1 MNNCKF
7 EFKLAAMIFLRQV
20 FESFLF
26 AYQAL
31 RANVLRTT
39 LSLLG
44 VSVGIFAI
52 VAVFTA
58 VDSLNNKI
66 RTEIDSFAGSGVL
79 YVGKWPWLMQSNYPW
94 WKYLNRPEMKYTEF
108 KYLKD
113 NLEHAEAIAIMDGG
127 RTATV
132 SRGSNSIDI
141 NMTGASYEYNLITS
155 TPIQDGRYF
164 LPIESDNG
172 LFVCIIGSK
181 VAETLVNGRSA
192 VGEVIKVNGIKF
204 LVIGVIEKKGD
215 DMLNFG
221 GTPDEKV
228 IIPYTTFAA
237 VFQKDKPAPDIAI
250 KAYRDDIGQTA
261 LEGEITGMMRSL
273 RSIKPKQDDNFSVNR
288 LDGLQ
293 AFFDGIFSALNI
305 AGALIAGFSL
315 LVGGFG
321 IANIMFVSVKE
332 RTNIIGIQK
341 SLGAK
346 NYFILFQFLFEAI
359 FLSLIGGFVGIGLV
373 VAITFIPQDALPLT
387 LTAGNIFTG
396 LLISSIIG
404 VLSGIIPAWV
414 AAKMDPVIA
423 IRSK

>member
-1 MNNCKF
+1 MKF
-7 EFKLAAMIFLRQV
+7 LIQV
-20 FESFLF
+20 YESLIF

-31 RANVLRTT
+31 RSNIMRTT

-58 VDSLNNKI
+58 VDSLNKNI
-66 RTEIDSFAGSGVL
+66 RSEIDSFAGSGVL
-79 YVGKWPWLMQSNYPW
+79 YVGKWPWIMQNNYPW

-108 KYLKD
+108 QFLKD
-113 NLEHAEAIAIMDGG
+113 NLKSAKAIAIIDNG
-127 RTATV
+127 RSASAT
-132 SRGSNSIDI
+132 RGSSSMDV
-141 NMTGASYEYNLITS
+141 NMTGASYDYNQITS
-155 TPIQDGRYF
+155 VPVQFGRYF
-164 LPIESDNG
+164 LPIESENA
-172 LFVCIIGSK
+172 LNVVIIGAK
-181 VAETLVNGRSA
+181 VSENMQAS
-192 VGEVIKVNGIKF
+192 VGDQIKLNGIKF
-204 LVIGVIEKKGD
+204 QVIGIIEKKGSD
-215 DMLNFG
+215 LLSFG

-228 IIPYTTFAA
+228 FIPYSTFSA

-250 KAYRDDIGQTA
+250 KAMDDDLGQEN
-261 LEGEITGMMRSL
+261 LEGEVTGLMRSL
-273 RSIKPKQDDNFSVNR
+273 RSIKPKQESNFAVNR
-288 LDGLQ
+288 LDGLNQ
-293 AFFDGIFSALNI
+293 FFDGIFAALNV

-346 NYFILFQFLFEAI
+346 NYFILFQFLFEAV
-359 FLSLIGGFVGIGLV
+359 FLSLIGGLVGIGLV
-373 VAITFIPQDALPLT
+373 VLLTLIPQDALPLV
-387 LTAGNIFTG
+387 LSMKNIVTG
-396 LLISSIIG
+396 LIISSFIG
-404 VLSGIIPAWV
+404 ILSGIIPAWV

>member
-1 MNNCKF
+1 MKF
-7 EFKLAAMIFLRQV
+7 LIQV
-20 FESFLF
+20 YESLIF

-31 RANVLRTT
+31 RSNIMRTT

-58 VDSLNNKI
+58 VDSLNKNI
-66 RTEIDSFAGSGVL
+66 RSEIDSFAGSGVL
-79 YVGKWPWLMQSNYPW
+79 YVGKWPWIMQNNYPW

-108 KYLKD
+108 QFLKD
-113 NLEHAEAIAIMDGG
+113 NLKSAKAIAIIDNGRSASATKGSSSMD
-127 RTATV
+127 V
-132 SRGSNSIDI
+132 
-141 NMTGASYEYNLITS
+141 NMTGASYDYNQITS
-155 TPIQDGRYF
+155 VPVQFGRYF
-164 LPIESDNG
+164 LPIESENA
-172 LFVCIIGSK
+172 LNVVIIGAK
-181 VAETLVNGRSA
+181 VSENLQAT
-192 VGEVIKVNGIKF
+192 VGDQIKLNGIKF
-204 LVIGVIEKKGD
+204 QIIGIIEKKGND
-215 DMLNFG
+215 LLSFG

-228 IIPYTTFAA
+228 FIPYSTFSA

-250 KAYRDDIGQTA
+250 KAMDDDLGQEN
-261 LEGEITGMMRSL
+261 LEGEVTGLLRSL
-273 RSIKPKQDDNFSVNR
+273 RSIKPKQESSFSVNR
-288 LDGLQ
+288 LDGLNQ
-293 AFFDGIFSALNI
+293 FFDGIFAALNV

-346 NYFILFQFLFEAI
+346 NYFILFQFLFEAV
-359 FLSLIGGFVGIGLV
+359 FLSLIGGLVGIGLV
-373 VAITFIPQDALPLT
+373 VLLTLIPQDALPLV
-387 LTAGNIFTG
+387 LSVKNIVTG
-396 LLISSIIG
+396 LFISSFIG
-404 VLSGIIPAWV
+404 ILSGIIPAWV

>member
-1 MNNCKF
+1 MK
-7 EFKLAAMIFLRQV
+7 FLRQV
-20 FESFLF
+20 WESLLF

-31 RANVLRTT
+31 RSNILRTT

-58 VDSLNNKI
+58 VDSLNKQI

-79 YVGKWPWLMQSNYPW
+79 YVGKWPWTMTNNYPW
-94 WKYLNRPEMKYTEF
+94 WKYLNRPQMKYSEF
-108 KYLKD
+108 KYLKE
-113 NLEHAEAIAIMDGG
+113 NMKSAEAIAIMEG
-127 RTATV
+127 RNATV
-132 SRGSNSIDI
+132 SKGSNSIDV
-141 NMTGASYEYNLITS
+141 NMTGASYAYNQITNIPLS
-155 TPIQDGRYF
+155 DGRYF

-172 LFVCIIGSK
+172 SFVCIIGSK
-181 VAETLVNGRSA
+181 VAETLVDGKSA
-192 VGEVIKVNGIKF
+192 VGEMIKIDGIKF
-204 LVIGVIEKKGD
+204 NVIGVIEKKGT
-215 DMLNFG
+215 DMLSFG

-228 IIPYTTFAA
+228 FIPYSAYAA
-237 VFQKDKPAPDIAI
+237 IFQKDTPEPDIAV
-250 KAYRDDIGQTA
+250 KAFASDVGQA
-261 LEGEITGMMRSL
+261 EMEGEITGMMRSL
-273 RSIKPKQDDNFSVNR
+273 RSIKPKQEDNFAVNR

-293 AFFDGIFSALNI
+293 QFFDGIFAALNI

-346 NYFILFQFLFEAI
+346 NYFILFQFLFEAV

-373 VAITFIPQDALPLT
+373 VLITLIPQDALPLT
-387 LTAGNIFTG
+387 LSASNVFKGVF
-396 LLISSIIG
+396 ISSFIG
-404 VLSGIIPAWV
+404 ILSGIVPAWV

>member
-1 MNNCKF
+1 MKF
-7 EFKLAAMIFLRQV
+7 LIQV
-20 FESFLF
+20 YESLIF

-31 RANVLRTT
+31 RSNLLRTT

-58 VDSLNNKI
+58 VDSLNKNI
-66 RTEIDSFAGSGVL
+66 RSEIDSFAGSGVL
-79 YVGKWPWLMQSNYPW
+79 YVGKWPWIMQNNYPW

-108 KYLKD
+108 QFLKD
-113 NLEHAEAIAIMDGG
+113 NLKSAKAIAIIDNGRSASASKGSSSMD
-127 RTATV
+127 V
-132 SRGSNSIDI
+132 
-141 NMTGASYEYNLITS
+141 NMTGASYDYNQITS
-155 TPIQDGRYF
+155 VPVQFGRYF
-164 LPIESDNG
+164 LPIESENA
-172 LFVCIIGSK
+172 LNVVIIGAK
-181 VAETLVNGRSA
+181 VSENLQAT
-192 VGEVIKVNGIKF
+192 VGDQIKLNGIKF
-204 LVIGVIEKKGD
+204 QIIGIIEKKGN
-215 DMLNFG
+215 DMLSFG

-228 IIPYTTFAA
+228 FIPYSTFSA

-250 KAYRDDIGQTA
+250 KAMDDDLGQA
-261 LEGEITGMMRSL
+261 NLEGEVTGLMRSL
-273 RSIKPKQDDNFSVNR
+273 RSIKPKQESNFAVNR
-288 LDGLQ
+288 LDGLNQ
-293 AFFDGIFSALNI
+293 FFDGIFAALNV

-346 NYFILFQFLFEAI
+346 NYFILFQFLFEAV
-359 FLSLIGGFVGIGLV
+359 FLSLIGGLVGIGLV
-373 VAITFIPQDALPLT
+373 VLLTLIPQDALPLV
-387 LTAGNIFTG
+387 LSMKNIVTG
-396 LLISSIIG
+396 LFISSFIG
-404 VLSGIIPAWV
+404 ILSGIIPAWV

>member
-1 MNNCKF
+1 MKF
-7 EFKLAAMIFLRQV
+7 LIQV
-20 FESFLF
+20 YESLIF

-31 RANVLRTT
+31 RSNIMRTT

-58 VDSLNNKI
+58 VDSLNKNI
-66 RTEIDSFAGSGVL
+66 RSEIDSFAGSGVL
-79 YVGKWPWLMQSNYPW
+79 YVGKWPWIMQNNYPW

-108 KYLKD
+108 QFLKD
-113 NLEHAEAIAIMDGG
+113 NLKSAKAIAIIDNGRSASATKGSSSMD
-127 RTATV
+127 V
-132 SRGSNSIDI
+132 
-141 NMTGASYEYNLITS
+141 NMTGASYDYNQITS
-155 TPIQDGRYF
+155 VPVQFGRYF
-164 LPIESDNG
+164 LPIESENA
-172 LFVCIIGSK
+172 LNVVIIGAK
-181 VAETLVNGRSA
+181 VSENLQAT
-192 VGEVIKVNGIKF
+192 VGDQIKLNGIKF
-204 LVIGVIEKKGD
+204 QIIGIIEKKGND
-215 DMLNFG
+215 LLSFG

-228 IIPYTTFAA
+228 FIPYSTFSA

-250 KAYRDDIGQTA
+250 KAMDDDLGQEN
-261 LEGEITGMMRSL
+261 LEGEVTGLLRSL
-273 RSIKPKQDDNFSVNR
+273 RSIKPKQESSFSVNR
-288 LDGLQ
+288 LDGLNQ
-293 AFFDGIFSALNI
+293 FFDGIFAALNV

-346 NYFILFQFLFEAI
+346 NYFILFQFLFEAV
-359 FLSLIGGFVGIGLV
+359 FLSLIGGLVGIGLV
-373 VAITFIPQDALPLT
+373 VLLTLIPQDALPLV
-387 LTAGNIFTG
+387 LSMKNIVTG
-396 LLISSIIG
+396 LFISSFIG
-404 VLSGIIPAWV
+404 ILSGIIPAWV